1 VVRPAIV
8 LGVLADKD
16 AAGIVR
22 ALAPVAVR
30 FVCAAPTSA
39 RALPAADLATVVAE
53 ETEVPVQVEPT
64 LTAALLAVSGEPAV
78 VTGSTYT
85 AGEARGLLLG

>member
-1 VVRPAIV
+1 
-8 LGVLADKD
+8 
-16 AAGIVR
+16 
-22 ALAPVAVR
+22 
-30 FVCAAPTSA
+30 
-39 RALPAADLATVVAE
+39 VVAE